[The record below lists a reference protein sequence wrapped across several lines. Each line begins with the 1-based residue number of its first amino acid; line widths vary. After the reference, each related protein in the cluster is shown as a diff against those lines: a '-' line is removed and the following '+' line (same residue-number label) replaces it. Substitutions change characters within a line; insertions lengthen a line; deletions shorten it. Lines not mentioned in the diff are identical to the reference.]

1 MGYVHYEVNN
11 YFDSPN
17 SCKLLYVTQS
27 VYDTDWRS
35 FPHAHYF
42 TELFYVLSGNG
53 TFHVED
59 EHFSVQKGSLVLI
72 NPHVRHTEKS
82 SAEKPLEY
90 IVLGIEGIRFIFD
103 EERQNYGNF
112 HEMSVYPAPNVLLR
126 QMEKEMREKK
136 PYFEKLCQSMLELI
150 LINLMRN
157 SEFEFALTPPQHIS
171 NECNMVKQ
179 YIDSHLQ
186 DNINLDLL
194 SKVTHLNKF
203 YLSHKFTEEL
213 GISIIN
219 YLLEKRIQNGK
230 ELLRNTD
237 LRISMIAQL
246 SGFSSQSYF
255 TQAFTKSTGIGPAKY
270 REAMQLRP
278 EALEKKSEG
287 T

>member
-1 MGYVHYEVNN
+1 MGYVHYEVDHD
-11 YFDSPN
+11 FDSLG

-27 VYDTDWRS
+27 AYDTGWKS

-42 TELFYVLSGNG
+42 SELFYVLGGNG
-53 TFHVED
+53 VFHVVD
-59 EHFSVQKGSLVLI
+59 DHFSVQKGSLVLI
-72 NPHVRHTEKS
+72 NPHVRHTEIS

-90 IVLGIEGIRFIFD
+90 IVLGIEGVSFLFD
-103 EERQNYGNF
+103 ADHRHYGIF
-112 HEMSVYPAPNVLLR
+112 HEIPIFPAPHALLR

-136 PYFEKLCQSMLELI
+136 PFFEKVCQSMLELI
-150 LINLMRN
+150 LINLMR
-157 SEFEFALTPPQHIS
+157 SSDFEFALTPSQHIS
-171 NECNMVKQ
+171 NECNMAKQ

-186 DNINLDLL
+186 DTITLDLL
-194 SKVTHLNKF
+194 AGITHLNKF

-213 GISIIN
+213 GISLIN

-246 SGFSSQSYF
+246 CGFSSQSYF

-270 REAMQLRP
+270 REAMRMHP
-278 EALEKKSEG
+278 EYLDKKSEG
-287 T
+287 S